1 MNTAGPSFTDLIERA
16 RGVPIEAEIA
26 RRGIRLT
33 GRIDRCG
40 ACPRCGGCDRFSI
53 NVRKQVFLCRGAA
66 AGDVIAMVRHLDGC
80 SFVTAVEVLADGLS
94 REGPQYVAR
103 QQRSRDPDHDA
114 ARISSA
120 LRWWREAGPIAGTA
134 GIAYLERDRGIFDLP
149 PDVHDVLRFHGRCV
163 WGQDGDGR
171 WIFRPCILALLRDVI
186 TDHPTG
192 VHRIALDAA
201 GKLIGRKA
209 LGRKKNAA
217 IKLWPDVEA
226 GLVVGE
232 GLETVLAAA
241 IRVQHRGTLLQPAW
255 SLVDAGNLETLPVIA
270 GIEHLTILADA
281 DDGNRG

>member
-1 MNTAGPSFTDLIERA
+1 
-16 RGVPIEAEIA
+16 
-26 RRGIRLT
+26 
-33 GRIDRCG
+33 
-40 ACPRCGGCDRFSI
+40 
-53 NVRKQVFLCRGAA
+53 
-66 AGDVIAMVRHLDGC
+66 
-80 SFVTAVEVLADGLS
+80 
-94 REGPQYVAR
+94 
-103 QQRSRDPDHDA
+103 
-114 ARISSA
+114 
-120 LRWWREAGPIAGTA
+120 
-134 GIAYLERDRGIFDLP
+134 
-149 PDVHDVLRFHGRCV
+149 VHDVLRFHSRCI
-163 WGQDGDGR
+163 WGQESSGR

-255 SLVDAGNLETLPVIA
+255 SLVNAGNVETLPVIA

-281 DDGNRG
+281 DDSNRGQDAARTCAKRWAEAGREVVVLIPNALGTDFNDIAKADKNSRRHHDQRICVPRGTVWS